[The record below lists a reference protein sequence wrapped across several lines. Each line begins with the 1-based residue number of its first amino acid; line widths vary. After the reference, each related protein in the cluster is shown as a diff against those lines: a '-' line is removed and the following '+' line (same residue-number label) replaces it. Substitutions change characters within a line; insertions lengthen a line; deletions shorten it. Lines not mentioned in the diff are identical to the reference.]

1 MTNLNR
7 FEFPIKKMKELYHL
21 RWGEETSFK
30 ELKYALSAVQFHS
43 RKDDFVDMELLTH
56 LTMFNAVSRSV
67 NRVEV
72 PQSADRKYDYVVSFK
87 DAVTIVRKYFRL
99 FCNDPPERLFAEL
112 LCFTVWR
119 RTRYY
124 LLKRPGYNL
133 VLSSCVF
140 AGKRKAPSSDHV

>member
-43 RKDDFVDMELLTH
+43 RKDDFIDMELLAH
-56 LTMFNAVSRSV
+56 LTMFNAVSRSI

-112 LCFTVWR
+112 LCFT
-119 RTRYY
+119 
-124 LLKRPGYNL
+124 RP
-133 VLSSCVF
+133 VQS
-140 AGKRKAPSSDHV
+140 GKAHGFNRGMIAPFLDKVYKV